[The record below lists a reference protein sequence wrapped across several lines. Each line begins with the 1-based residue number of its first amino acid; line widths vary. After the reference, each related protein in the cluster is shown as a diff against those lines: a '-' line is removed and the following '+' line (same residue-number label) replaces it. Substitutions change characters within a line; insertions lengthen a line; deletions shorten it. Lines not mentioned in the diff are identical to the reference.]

1 MAGHLVGKLV
11 LVPGTL
17 AGSAARPRL
26 TNVAGGGRLRDDDIA
41 TVRERARI
49 EDVVGDHVALRK
61 AGAGSMKGLCP
72 FHDEKTPSFQVRPQV
87 GLFHCFG
94 CGEGGDVIAFVMK
107 IDHLGFTDAVERLA
121 ARVGVELRFE
131 DGGTGASRPRPAAGQ
146 RQRLVE
152 ANAAAAAFYA
162 DQLRSPEAQPGRA
175 LLTQR
180 GFDAG
185 SAATFGVGFAPRSG
199 DALFTHLRGRG
210 FSDDELVAAGLIGRS
225 SGGRMYDRFRGRLMW
240 PIRDVTGDTV
250 GFGARRLFDDD
261 RIEAKYLNTPET
273 VLYKKSQVLYGV
285 DLAKREIA
293 RARQIVVVEGY
304 TDVMACHLAG
314 VGTAVATCGTAF
326 GDDHSRVARRLLG
339 DTDSHGE
346 VIFTFD
352 GDAAGRRAALKAF
365 DSDQRFVARTFVAVE
380 PSGMD
385 PCDLRRTEGDEA
397 VRSLVAGRVPLFEF
411 AIRSAL
417 ADHDLETEEGRLA
430 ALDAAAPI
438 VAAIKDTALRHR
450 YAVSLDRWTGFLDE
464 RFVVSRVARVAGA
477 EQRARGGNGGGPQ
490 PVAARP
496 AGQGG
501 DPVVAAER
509 MALACALQYPDL
521 VAADVDALGAE
532 AFGAPAHRAIHEAIR
547 VSGGLAGRSSGQV
560 VAAISPYVPSAVSPL
575 VTELAVM
582 DLPAG
587 EAEIARYA
595 RGMVARVAEVE
606 VTQSVIDM
614 TRRLTR
620 LDPASDADT
629 YRQTSAALH
638 AAHLR
643 QRALRDRAL
652 GA

>member
-1 MAGHLVGKLV
+1 M
-11 LVPGTL
+11 
-17 AGSAARPRL
+17 
-26 TNVAGGGRLRDDDIA
+26 RDEDIA
-41 TVRERARI
+41 LVRERARI
-49 EDVVGDHVALRK
+49 EEVVGDHVALRK
-61 AGAGSMKGLCP
+61 AGVGSLKGLCP

-107 IDHLGFTDAVERLA
+107 NDHLGFTDAVERLA
-121 ARVGVELRFE
+121 ARAGVELHYE
-131 DGGTGASRPRPAAGQ
+131 DGATGSRPRPAAGQ

-152 ANAAAAAFYA
+152 ANAAAAAYYA
-162 DQLRSPEAQPGRA
+162 EQLRSPDAQPGRA
-175 LLTQR
+175 LLSSR
-180 GFDAG
+180 GFDAS

-199 DALFTHLRGRG
+199 EALYTALRGRG
-210 FSDDELVAAGLIGRS
+210 FTDDELVAAGLIARS
-225 SGGRMYDRFRGRLMW
+225 GTGRMYDRFRGRLLW

-293 RARQIVVVEGY
+293 RDRKIVVVEGY

-314 VGTAVATCGTAF
+314 VSTAVATCGTAF
-326 GDDHSRVARRLLG
+326 GDEHSRVVRRLLG

-380 PSGMD
+380 PSGKD
-385 PCDLRRTEGDEA
+385 PCDLRVSTGDEA
-397 VRSLVAGRVPLFEF
+397 VRALVDNRVPLFEF

-417 ADHDLETEEGRLA
+417 TDHDLETEEGRLA

-438 VAAIKDTALRHR
+438 VAAIKDSALRHR
-450 YAVSLDRWTGFLDE
+450 YAVQLDRWTGFLDE

-477 EQRARGGNGGGPQ
+477 EGRTRREGGADGPGRQR
-490 PVAARP
+490 VAVAP
-496 AGQGG
+496 L

-509 MALACALQYPDL
+509 MALACALQYPEL
-521 VAADVDALGAE
+521 VAADVDALGE
-532 AFGAPAHRAIHEAIR
+532 HAFGAPAHHAIHEAIK
-547 VSGGLAGRSSGQV
+547 VSGGLTGRTSAQV
-560 VAAISPYVPSAVSPL
+560 VAAISEFVPSAVAPL

-587 EAEIARYA
+587 EAELARYT
-595 RGMVARVAEVE
+595 RGIVARVAEVE
-606 VTQSVIDM
+606 VTQLVIDL

-620 LDPASDADT
+620 LDPASDAET
-629 YRQTSAALH
+629 YRKASADLH
-638 AAHLR
+638 IAHLR
-643 QRALRDRAL
+643 QRALRDRAS